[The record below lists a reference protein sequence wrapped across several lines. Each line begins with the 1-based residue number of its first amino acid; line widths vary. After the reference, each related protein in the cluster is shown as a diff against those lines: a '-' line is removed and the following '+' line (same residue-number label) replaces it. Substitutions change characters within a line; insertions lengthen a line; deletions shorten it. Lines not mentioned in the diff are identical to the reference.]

1 MKTVQKG
8 FTLIEL
14 MIVVAIIGILAAV
27 AIPAYQ
33 DYIARSQVT
42 EGTNLAGGLKTEI
55 NDNLQAGACTNV
67 DTAQNTVTGKYSI
80 LVVGGAPGTTAVSKY
95 SALQITGTPVAV
107 TGANQDTGCLITIT
121 YNKADGTNAVATA
134 SGKGAGGTAVST
146 AIAEKTLVLSLRANG
161 SLKSNGAGT
170 IDPKY
175 VPKGLLN

>member
-80 LVVGGAPGTTAVSKY
+80 LVVGGAPVTTAVTPN
-95 SALQITGTPVAV
+95 SA
-107 TGANQDTGCLITIT
+107 TGCIITIT
-121 YNKADGTNAVATA
+121 MNNAAAVT
-134 SGKGAGGTAVST
+134 AGGSAVSPALT
-146 AIAEKTLVLSLRANG
+146 GKVLVVDVRGNG
-161 SLKSNGAGT
+161 SLKKNGTGTT
-170 IDPKY
+170 IDDKY
-175 VPKGLLN
+175 VPKGILQ

>member
-42 EGTNLAGGLKTEI
+42 EGTGLAGGLKTEI
-55 NDNLQAGACTNV
+55 NDNLQGAVCTS
-67 DTAQNTVTGKYSI
+67 TVTSENFA
-80 LVVGGAPGTTAVSKY
+80 VGKY

-107 TGANQDTGCLITIT
+107 TGANEDTGCLITIT

-161 SLKSNGAGT
+161 SLKRVPGVPGGT
-170 IDPKY
+170 LDVKY